1 MLVHE
6 LARIAAIP
14 AVGAQARKR
23 RVTVVFRR
31 DAGRGGRGAPGR
43 HPYRPCR
50 AGCCAR
56 GTAPER
62 YDAELDAWWAGRKAG
77 RREARD
83 DD

>member
-43 HPYRPCR
+43 
-50 AGCCAR
+50 
-56 GTAPER
+56 